1 MCNNSKTIGYYE
13 RNISEVCE
21 IAAEREFSD
30 YEQYG
35 SRAGPSFTVDTLH
48 LVLHLRH
55 EVGGIAQGQFG
66 HPDEF
71 IGGSELH
78 DFVDVVKIKVFKC
91 RDVVQKIPA
100 SLGNMQLIQEV
111 GNLGIWIGSVHVGR
125 ITGW

>member
-1 MCNNSKTIGYYE
+1 M
-13 RNISEVCE
+13 
-21 IAAEREFSD
+21 AAEREFRD

-78 DFVDVVKIKVFKC
+78 DFVDVIKIKVFKC

-100 SLGNMQLIQEV
+100 SLGNMQPIQEV
-111 GNLGIWIGSVHVGR
+111 
-125 ITGW
+125 